1 MAGQVKQRSRNL
13 GMGIRPTSLA
23 RWSPNWL
30 DLLVVALSWALV
42 VAALTTATTLVTPER
57 GLLYFAVYAIVGATV
72 FGLGVPLL
80 WMVFVRRRPIS
91 DLGLT
96 ARRWRLSLVL
106 QAVLAMVLYLAAYR
120 GAVIDLPP
128 TTRLL
133 PLVALALAIGFFEA
147 VFWRGWVLL
156 RLVESFGIVPAVLLG
171 SLLYAAYH
179 VGYGMDTNEMVF
191 LFFIGIMFSVVFLVT
206 RSVLIL
212 WPVFQPMGQLVT
224 LVQDRLTLPFL
235 ATVGFGEV
243 LIAMVVMA
251 YFAGRYQQ
259 RRSVAPRRTA

>member
-1 MAGQVKQRSRNL
+1 MVEQVKQSTRDPWRSFRA
-13 GMGIRPTSLA
+13 GSFA
-23 RWSPNWL
+23 RWTPNWL
-30 DLLVVALSWALV
+30 DLLVVGLSWILV
-42 VAALTTATTLVTPER
+42 VAALLTATTVVTAER
-57 GLLYFAVYAIVGATV
+57 GLLYFLVYAIVGATV
-72 FGLGVPLL
+72 IGLGMPLV
-80 WMVFVRRRPIS
+80 WMVLVRRRPIA

-96 ARRWRLSLVL
+96 TRRWPVSLAI
-106 QAVLAMVLYLAAYR
+106 QAVLAAVLYFSAYR
-120 GAVIDLPP
+120 GDVVDLPP
-128 TTRLL
+128 TAQLL

-179 VGYGMDTNEMVF
+179 IGYGMDISEMVF
-191 LFFIGIMFSVVFLVT
+191 LFFIGIMFALVFLIT

-224 LVQDRLTLPFL
+224 LIEDRLTLPFL

-243 LIAMVVMA
+243 LTIMVVAA
-251 YFAGRYQQ
+251 YFAGRYQ
-259 RRSVAPRRTA
+259 RKRGTPRHVV